1 MARKSGWQNFS
12 DNFNSVYG
20 TFSKAAQDF
29 ESADIMDDEK
39 FMAEG
44 GLGYNSK
51 TGKALEGTALEKARY
66 KALGD
71 IATKYGNAKEGLG
84 YRQQL
89 SNLESSER
97 ENTINQSIMAE
108 LINQRGALTSAQM
121 RSQTSAN
128 DASAS
133 LSYARGNE
141 ITTLLGP
148 KLDRAKEL
156 ARSAGFEADVA
167 GINAYLAQN
176 TKSKTLEKQIAEL
189 ETNIAEANV
198 ATTVAKAP
206 SAVAAGI
213 ANNER
218 IAAESTT
225 ATLIADSDYS
235 WLAPIAQQKVDYLQ
249 ANNDASMSNLQ
260 LIADSAELKS
270 LAAQHAASQST
281 AERDSLK
288 LKGLFE
294 YNKGIQS
301 GRYGKIG
308 TDSFDE
314 KAATNDFLQLTA
326 AFEGMPAATELY
338 NKYVKTGNETALA
351 EISQIGLEM
360 GARVTTALR
369 QPNGLD
375 RVIEIYDEYN
385 GEGEGSFGMRLDE
398 DDNGRVSIIET
409 NPDGTDRIEIA
420 AADNR
425 ILLGE
430 MLQTMAGPTAMIGL
444 AERFRESAKT
454 GLETRKTNKDIE
466 NTTSTIAL
474 RDEQLKLV
482 QAQTDKVKQEIA
494 SSKASLPEQEKIA
507 WEGLGKMLGDVE
519 FGLED
524 VELRRSMQTE
534 YMKSMGMLTE
544 NKDGSTVIAV
554 HPDFTGTEDQWNALT
569 PEGISFSEAFL
580 LMSPEDQALF
590 LRGADKEPPATDTGA
605 GLTANRALNRNIPS
619 VSDSEVALLKS
630 LESKVAPPGVRQVE
644 WNSATGPRRRKL
656 LKDAQKD
663 AAN

>member
-1 MARKSGWQNFS
+1 MARKSGWQNFA

-20 TFSKAAQDF
+20 TFSKVAQDF

-39 FMAEG
+39 FTAKG
-44 GLGYNSK
+44 GLGYDSK
-51 TGKALEGTALEKARY
+51 TGKALEGNSLEKARY
-66 KALGD
+66 KALSD

-89 SNLESSER
+89 SNLEASER

-108 LINQRGALTSAQM
+108 LINQRGALTSAEM
-121 RSQTSAN
+121 RSRAN
-128 DASAS
+128 VNNASAS

-141 ITTLLGP
+141 IKTLLGP
-148 KLDRAKEL
+148 KLDKAKAL
-156 ARSAGFEADVA
+156 ARSAGFEADISGV
-167 GINAYLAQN
+167 NAYLAQN
-176 TKSKTLEKQIAEL
+176 TKSKTLTKQLAEL
-189 ETNIAEANV
+189 ETQIAQQEADIKIIDDASYVERGIAQNQRDAAQANV

-213 ANNER
+213 AKDQQ

-235 WLAPIAQQKVDYLQ
+235 WLAPIAQQKADYLQ
-249 ANNDASMSNLQ
+249 ANNDASMSNLK
-260 LIADSAELKS
+260 LISDSAELKS

-301 GRYGKIG
+301 GKYGKIG

-360 GARVTTALR
+360 GAKVTTALR

-375 RVIEIYDEYN
+375 RVVEIFDEYN
-385 GEGEGSFGMRLDE
+385 GEGEGSFGMRLARDA
-398 DDNGRVSIIET
+398 NGRVSIIET

-420 AADNR
+420 AADNTV
-425 ILLGE
+425 LLGE
-430 MLQTMAGPTAMIGL
+430 MLQTMTGPTAMIGL
-444 AERFRESAKT
+444 AERMRESAKT
-454 GLETRKTNKDIE
+454 GLETRKTEQGIATAASVEGTNKARTKLIDAQVKNLPE
-466 NTTSTIAL
+466 
-474 RDEQLKLV
+474 ELKLTKA
-482 QAQTDKVKQEIA
+482 QAALATAKADEIVKSMEGLQPGPKQELIIKESLEA
-494 SSKASLPEQEKIA
+494 VAGFIVAGYAGEDLDKAVA
-507 WEGLGKMLGDVE
+507 AYV
-519 FGLED
+519 
-524 VELRRSMQTE
+524 R
-534 YMKSMGMLTE
+534 
-544 NKDGSTVIAV
+544 N
-554 HPDFTGTEDQWNALT
+554 
-569 PEGISFSEAFL
+569 
-580 LMSPEDQALF
+580 
-590 LRGADKEPPATDTGA
+590 RGAATSGVGFSIEP
-605 GLTANRALNRNIPS
+605 AN
-619 VSDSEVALLKS
+619 
-630 LESKVAPPGVRQVE
+630 
-644 WNSATGPRRRKL
+644 
-656 LKDAQKD
+656 
-663 AAN
+663 